1 MHKLLMKLILTGLT
15 TLWGHAAVAT
25 DSAADNYPAHPIKFV
40 VGYPPGGASDIV
52 SRLVAADLQ
61 RRLGQPVVVENRPG
75 AGGNIATEAVLR
87 EKADGYTILLGTIAH
102 ATNMSV
108 YKNLK
113 YDTLRDFKPVIQ
125 FSAAPSVLVVNAKS
139 PIKTVDDIVKQ
150 AGEKPN
156 EMTFGS
162 TGVGGSPHLAGELFR
177 MKTNID
183 IRHVPYK
190 GAGPV
195 LNDLMGGFIDMS
207 FMTIPGAISQ
217 IQAGA
222 LRPIAIASDTRSA
235 LLPDTPT
242 LAESGVKDFLVS
254 SWNGLLVRKDTPPA
268 IVEKLNREINE
279 ILKQPKLVKQIEIE
293 GSAPVGGTSEDFE
306 KFIQSEI
313 TRWAEVVKQA
323 NVTL

>member
-1 MHKLLMKLILTGLT
+1 MHKLLMKLILTGFT
-15 TLWGHAAVAT
+15 ALWGHAAVAT
-25 DSAADNYPAHPIKFV
+25 DSAADSYPAHPIKFV

-61 RRLGQPVVVENRPG
+61 RRLGQAVVVENRPG

-139 PIKTVDDIVKQ
+139 SIKTVDDIVKQ

-162 TGVGGSPHLAGELFR
+162 SGVGGSPHLAGELFR
-177 MKTNID
+177 LKTNID

-254 SWNGLLVRKDTPPA
+254 SWNGLLVREDTPPA
-268 IVEKLNREINE
+268 IVQKLNREINE

-293 GSAPVGGTSEDFE
+293 GSAPVGGTSEEFG

-313 TRWAEVVKQA
+313 SRWAEVVKQA

>member
-1 MHKLLMKLILTGLT
+1 MHNLLMKLVVTGLIS
-15 TLWGHAAVAT
+15 LWGHVAVAAE
-25 DSAADNYPAHPIKFV
+25 SAADSYPTHPIKFV

-61 RRLGQPVVVENRPG
+61 QRLGQPVVVENRPG

-139 PIKTVDDIVKQ
+139 SIKTVADIVKQ
-150 AGEKPN
+150 AGDKPN

-162 TGVGGSPHLAGELFR
+162 SGVGGSPHLAGELFR
-177 MKTNID
+177 LKTNID

-222 LRPIAIASDTRSA
+222 LRPIAIASDKRSA

-268 IVEKLNREINE
+268 IVHKLNREINE

-293 GSAPVGGTSEDFE
+293 GSAPVGGTSEEFE
-306 KFIQSEI
+306 KFIESEI